1 MNALAIS
8 EPLGLPADDAVDA
21 ADAVG
26 AVGALE
32 ALEVQQERG
41 RFEDKVLPHRSELY
55 ACALRYTRNP
65 GDAEDLVQEAL
76 MRAFQAWGRFIPGSN
91 ARAWVFRILT
101 NSFIN
106 TCRRRKRHRRFA
118 TETPQDAERALYGSA
133 RPRKARDPEAEML
146 ASALSDDVV
155 AALDTLGDDYREV
168 VMLADISG
176 CRYRDIAEQLEV
188 PIGTVMSR
196 LFRAR
201 RQLESQ
207 LRDFAAED
215 YGIRRRKND

>member
-1 MNALAIS
+1 MASQLLYPRGMNALACS
-8 EPLGLPADDAVDA
+8 EPLVDPVVDA
-21 ADAVG
+21 APAPC
-26 AVGALE
+26 
-32 ALEVQQERG
+32 ERG
-41 RFEDKVLPHRSELY
+41 RFEDLVLPHRAELY

-76 MRAFQAWGRFIPGSN
+76 MRAFAAWGRFIPGSN

-106 TCRRRKRHRRFA
+106 TCRRRKRQRRFA
-118 TETPQDAERALYGSA
+118 TETPQDAERALYGSV
-133 RPRKARDPEAEML
+133 RPRVARDPEAALM
-146 ASALSDDVV
+146 ASQLSDDVV
-155 AALDTLGDDYREV
+155 RALDGLADEYREV
-168 VMLADISG
+168 VMLADLAG
-176 CRYRDIAEQLEV
+176 ARYRDISEQLDV

-207 LRDFAAED
+207 LGEFAAAD
-215 YGIRRRKND
+215 YGIRRSND

>member
-1 MNALAIS
+1 MNALAAAETFP
-8 EPLGLPADDAVDA
+8 EPSND
-21 ADAVG
+21 
-26 AVGALE
+26 E
-32 ALEVQQERG
+32 HS
-41 RFEDKVLPHRSELY
+41 FEELVLPHRRELY

-76 MRAFQAWGRFIPGSN
+76 MRAFAAWARFLPGSN

-118 TETPQDAERALYGSA
+118 TETPQDAMRALYGSA
-133 RPRKARDPEAEML
+133 RPRAANNPETVML
-146 ASALSDDVV
+146 EDTLSDDV
-155 AALDTLGDDYREV
+155 ARALESLGDDYREV
-168 VMLADISG
+168 VMLADLGGI
-176 CRYRDIAEQLEV
+176 RYRDIAERLDV

-201 RQLESQ
+201 RRLEAQLA
-207 LRDFAAED
+207 DFAERD
-215 YGIRRRKND
+215 YGIRRSA

>member
-1 MNALAIS
+1 MNALAAAES
-8 EPLGLPADDAVDA
+8 FPEPSNDPHS
-21 ADAVG
+21 
-26 AVGALE
+26 
-32 ALEVQQERG
+32 
-41 RFEDKVLPHRSELY
+41 FEDLVLPHRNELY

-76 MRAFQAWGRFIPGSN
+76 MRAFAAWTRFIPGSN

-118 TETPQDAERALYGSA
+118 TETPQDAVRALYGSA
-133 RPRKARDPEAEML
+133 RPRAAKNPEKVML
-146 ASALSDDVV
+146 EDTLCDDVER
-155 AALDTLGDDYREV
+155 ALESLGDSYREV
-168 VMLADISG
+168 VILADLGGI
-176 CRYRDIAEQLEV
+176 RYRDIAEQLDV

-201 RQLESQ
+201 RQLEAQ
-207 LRDFAAED
+207 LAEFAASD
-215 YGIRRRKND
+215 YGIRRTA

>member
-1 MNALAIS
+1 MNALAAAES
-8 EPLGLPADDAVDA
+8 FPKPSNRRAGRAASNGRADD
-21 ADAVG
+21 
-26 AVGALE
+26 
-32 ALEVQQERG
+32 RHS
-41 RFEDKVLPHRSELY
+41 FEELVLPHRNELY

-76 MRAFQAWGRFIPGSN
+76 MRAFAAWTRFIPGSN

-118 TETPQDAERALYGSA
+118 TETPRDAVRALYGSA
-133 RPRKARDPEAEML
+133 RPRAAKNPEKVML
-146 ASALSDDVV
+146 EDTLCDDVER
-155 AALDTLGDDYREV
+155 ALESLGDSYREV
-168 VMLADISG
+168 VMLADLGGI
-176 CRYRDIAEQLEV
+176 RYRDIAEQLDV

-201 RQLESQ
+201 RQLEVQ
-207 LRDFAAED
+207 LAEFAASD
-215 YGIRRRKND
+215 YGIRRSA

>member
-1 MNALAIS
+1 MNALARVDLDCDS
-8 EPLGLPADDAVDA
+8 SAAHSDLPDGDA
-21 ADAVG
+21 G
-26 AVGALE
+26 S
-32 ALEVQQERG
+32 
-41 RFEDKVLPHRSELY
+41 FEQLVLPHRGELY

-76 MRAFQAWGRFIPGSN
+76 MRAFAAWGRFIPGSN

-106 TCRRRKRHRRFA
+106 TCRRRKRQRRFA
-118 TETPQDAERALYGSA
+118 TETPQDAMRALYGSV
-133 RPRKARDPEAEML
+133 RPQLARDPKEAML
-146 ASALSDDVV
+146 ADELSDDVV
-155 AALDTLGDDYREV
+155 HALETLGDDYREV
-168 VMLADISG
+168 VMLADLGGI
-176 CRYRDIAEQLEV
+176 RYRDIADELGV

-207 LRDFAAED
+207 LSEFAAED
-215 YGIRRRKND
+215 YGIRRRND

>member
-8 EPLGLPADDAVDA
+8 EPLADPSLEA
-21 ADAVG
+21 ADAPCV
-26 AVGALE
+26 
-32 ALEVQQERG
+32 RG
-41 RFEDKVLPHRSELY
+41 RFEDLVLPHRRELY

-65 GDAEDLVQEAL
+65 GDADDLVQEAL
-76 MRAFQAWGRFIPGSN
+76 MRAFAAWARFIPGSN

-106 TCRRRKRHRRFA
+106 TCRRRKRQRRFA
-118 TETPQDAERALYGSA
+118 NETPQDAVRALYGSA
-133 RPRKARDPEAEML
+133 RPRVAHDPQAALM
-146 ASALSDDVV
+146 ADQLSDDVV
-155 AALDTLGDDYREV
+155 RALDSLADDYREV
-168 VMLADISG
+168 VMLADLGGI
-176 CRYRDIAEQLEV
+176 RYRDIAEQLEV

-207 LRDFAAED
+207 LGEFAEAD
-215 YGIRRRKND
+215 YGIRRRSND